1 MPLWP
6 SIAARGNPPE
16 RERVRVELRPRTYD
30 DIDACE
36 LLAREVHDVDG
47 YPPRFADDLRGFVSA
62 VGALAAWVAAS
73 DGAIVGHVALQP
85 TSSPAVM
92 ALAGEVTGRAPERLG
107 VVARLLVAPAHRRK
121 GLGGTLLGVAA
132 QAAHDRGRW
141 PILDV
146 AVHFHAA
153 IGLYERSGWVRAGRV
168 DVPFRDAE
176 PLAEY
181 VYIGPTP
188 RQEQL

>member
-1 MPLWP
+1 MTRRCA
-6 SIAARGNPPE
+6 S
-16 RERVRVELRPRTYD
+16 VSRVELRPRTD
-30 DIDACE
+30 DDLDACE

-47 YPPRFADDLRGFVSA
+47 YPPRFADDLRHFVSA
-62 VGALAAWVAAS
+62 SGALAAWVAAW

-92 ALAGEVTGRAPERLG
+92 ALAGEATGRASDRLG

-121 GLGGTLLGVAA
+121 GLGGALLDVAA
-132 QAAHDRGRW
+132 QAAHERGRW

-146 AVHFHAA
+146 ATHFDAA
-153 IGLYERSGWVRAGRV
+153 IGLYERSGWICAGRV
-168 DVPFRDAE
+168 SVAFRDAE

-188 RQEQL
+188 GRAQP

>member
-1 MPLWP
+1 M
-6 SIAARGNPPE
+6 
-16 RERVRVELRPRTYD
+16 RERVRVELRARTD
-30 DIDACE
+30 DDLDACE
-36 LLAREVHDVDG
+36 LLARDVHHVDA

-62 VGALAAWVAAS
+62 PGALAAWVAAW

-92 ALAGEVTGRAPERLG
+92 ALAGEATGRAPERLG

-121 GLGGTLLGVAA
+121 GLGRALLGVAA
-132 QAAHDRGRW
+132 QAAHDRDRW

-146 AVHFHAA
+146 ATDFDAA

-168 DVPFRDAE
+168 DVRFRDAE

-181 VYIGPTP
+181 VYVGPGPGPGP
-188 RQEQL
+188 RQAQP